1 MDEIRGIHNTKCI
14 LQCVQIGQKG
24 RYSYQR
30 KGSKPVYGG
39 VCVKMERSISNQPG
53 LAERLEV
60 HALDEVGQRLYER
73 NFESLHID
81 SREKVPQLIA
91 ESADAV
97 ESHKF
102 SLPFLASEW
111 EQVVDAGNSI
121 RGQPIGMSDGWV
133 GRHGCLKN
141 NASYC
146 GQFLNLSGQIV
157 D

>member
-1 MDEIRGIHNTKCI
+1 MAGF
-14 LQCVQIGQKG
+14 V
-24 RYSYQR
+24 S
-30 KGSKPVYGG
+30 
-39 VCVKMERSISNQPG
+39 KMERSISNQPG

-111 EQVVDAGNSI
+111 EQVVDAWQLDSWPAYRNV
-121 RGQPIGMSDGWV
+121 RRL
-133 GRHGCLKN
+133 GRKTRLPEKQRELLW
-141 NASYC
+141 AI
-146 GQFLNLSGQIV
+146 FEPV
-157 D
+157 RPD

>member
-53 LAERLEV
+53 LAERVEG

-81 SREKVPQLIA
+81 SSEKVQQLIA

-111 EQVVDAGNSI
+111 EQVVDAWQLDSWPAYRNV
-121 RGQPIGMSDGWV
+121 RRL
-133 GRHGCLKN
+133 GRKKRLPEKQSELLWAIFEPVRLDC
-141 NASYC
+141 
-146 GQFLNLSGQIV
+146 
-157 D
+157 